1 VYNFEDKTFRMAFE
15 ESDIIINTTS
25 VGMYPKTRETPLNSL
40 SASTKIK

>member
-1 VYNFEDKTFRMAFE
+1 VYNFEDKTFQNAFE

-25 VGMYPKTRETPLNSL
+25 VGMYPKPGKPPLNSL